1 MRVMRPSYFPNRE
14 VKVVIGLLAA
24 LPCFYRNSPLAL
36 WKRPPS
42 PSINVQAT
50 VEVGLG
56 DVGGMGR
63 LALTPALI
71 TIYSSAHY
79 TTAHSDALLV

>member
-1 MRVMRPSYFPNRE
+1 MRPFYFPNRK

-24 LPCFYRNSPLAL
+24 LPCFYRNYPIL
-36 WKRPPS
+36 WKTPSS
-42 PSINVQAT
+42 PSINVLAT

>member
-1 MRVMRPSYFPNRE
+1 MRPFYFPNRE

-24 LPCFYRNSPLAL
+24 LPCFTETPPCSLETPAFPLNQC
-36 WKRPPS
+36 
-42 PSINVQAT
+42 NVQAT
-50 VEVGLG
+50 VEVGLR

>member
-1 MRVMRPSYFPNRE
+1 MRPFYFPNRE
-14 VKVVIGLLAA
+14 VKVVIGLLGA
-24 LPCFYRNSPLAL
+24 LPCFYRNSP
-36 WKRPPS
+36 
-42 PSINVQAT
+42 SINVLAT

>member
-1 MRVMRPSYFPNRE
+1 MFLQ
-14 VKVVIGLLAA
+14 K
-24 LPCFYRNSPLAL
+24 LPPAL